1 MFIPLLVPEEGSVGI
16 SSSERTLSPGLELS
30 TTQKKMIS
38 NTAHVFALV
47 LGTVGFLPAGAQA
60 WGAFGHETVA
70 YVATN
75 FVAASTKTYFQ
86 SLLGDTS
93 ADYLAT
99 VSTWADSYRT
109 TTAGKFSAPYHFI
122 DAQDSPPSS
131 CGVDYDRDCGS
142 GGCVISAINNYVS
155 ASIMPEWD
163 ESLRQTS
170 GLNWS
175 IVDHDPA

>member
-1 MFIPLLVPEEGSVGI
+1 
-16 SSSERTLSPGLELS
+16 
-30 TTQKKMIS
+30 MIA
-38 NTAHVFALV
+38 NTAHRFAFF
-47 LGTVGFLPAGAQA
+47 LGTIGFLPAGAQA

-75 FVAASTKTYFQ
+75 FVSASTKTYFQ

-109 TTAGKFSAPYHFI
+109 TTAGKFSAPFHYI
-122 DAQDSPPSS
+122 DAQDNPPSS

-142 GGCVISAINNYVS
+142 GGCVVSAISNYVS
-155 ASIMPEWD
+155 I
-163 ESLRQTS
+163 
-170 GLNWS
+170 
-175 IVDHDPA
+175 